1 MAAETVVAQLSPYQ
15 VDLKEGKTYRW
26 CRCGRSKKQPFCD
39 DSHEGTGIEPLEMVA
54 EKSETVMLCG
64 CKETDSPPFCDG
76 THNIL

>member
-1 MAAETVVAQLSPYQ
+1 
-15 VDLKEGKTYRW
+15 
-26 CRCGRSKKQPFCD
+26 
-39 DSHEGTGIEPLEMVA
+39 MVA